1 MSDIIVMDEAS
12 CVPILDWEAFISR
25 PVFKPYIPLIMISLE
40 NIDDAEWQRR
50 HTQTVECIN
59 RSVQEQLGTYLQEEG
74 RDV

>member
-12 CVPILDWEAFISR
+12 GSLVSILDWEEFISR

-50 HTQTVECIN
+50 HTQTDECIK
-59 RSVQEQLGTYLQEEG
+59 QCIQDQLGTYIQ
-74 RDV
+74 